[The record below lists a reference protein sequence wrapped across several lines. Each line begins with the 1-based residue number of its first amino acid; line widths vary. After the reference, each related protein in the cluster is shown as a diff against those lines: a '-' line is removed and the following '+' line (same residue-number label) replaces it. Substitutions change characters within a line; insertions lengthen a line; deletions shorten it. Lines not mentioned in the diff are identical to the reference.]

1 VLEEGKLAG
10 ILSIGDDVVKAV
22 ISEKEFHIS
31 QLENYVTSG
40 G

>member
-10 ILSIGDDVVKAV
+10 ILSIGDVVKAV

-31 QLENYVTSG
+31 QLENYITSG